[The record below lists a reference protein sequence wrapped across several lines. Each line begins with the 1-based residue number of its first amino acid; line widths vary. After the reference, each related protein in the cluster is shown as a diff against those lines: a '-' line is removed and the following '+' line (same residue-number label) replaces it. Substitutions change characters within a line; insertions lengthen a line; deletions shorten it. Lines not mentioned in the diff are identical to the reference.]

1 VYTHYDTKNLM
12 RRAYEKALESPD
24 PSTQNSALLVTD
36 MGSLAW
42 IVAEDVNR
50 FPDGVEYTP
59 ERWERP
65 LKYSYVEHA
74 ERNVIY
80 QLARKGYPTEG
91 LIMISCWACCSDCAR
106 AIIQAG
112 IKKLVTHKQAVDRSP
127 PFWAEEVKV
136 AYTML
141 QEAGVELEFL
151 DATFG
156 GIEIRHTGEVWR
168 P

>member
-1 VYTHYDTKNLM
+1 MYSYYDVKALM
-12 RRAYEKALESPD
+12 RRAYEKAQESPD

-36 MGSLAW
+36 VHTW

-50 FPDGVEYTP
+50 FPDGVAYTP

-65 LKYSYVEHA
+65 LKYKVIEHA

-80 QLARKGYPTEG
+80 QLARKGYPTQG
-91 LIMISCWACCSDCAR
+91 LVMISPWALCSDCGR

-112 IKKLVTHKQAVDRSP
+112 IKRLVTHKQAVDRSP
-127 PFWAEEVKV
+127 PFWMEEVKV
-136 AYTML
+136 AYTLL

-156 GIEIRHTGEVWR
+156 DIEIRHSGEVWR